1 MNCRWRSVSIICPD
15 CKLPTKIIGIAS
27 SADGELLISAECDKC
42 KEKLSWRVFASALAY
57 HALVEDLDDEKTKQV
72 IKVLKPRTPVQPPLA
87 LPTAPP
93 SIILSE
99 EDRIELRG
107 LGIADDP
114 S

>member
-1 MNCRWRSVSIICPD
+1 VICKWRAVCVVCPD
-15 CKLPTKIIGIAS
+15 CKLPTQIIGLCS
-27 SADGELLISAECDKC
+27 SADGELLVQAQCLQC

-57 HALVEDLDDEKTKQV
+57 HALVEDLEDEKVKQV

-93 SIILSE
+93 NLILSE
-99 EDRIELRG
+99 QDRIELRG

-114 S
+114 